1 MNRKLKTI
9 IGITGIITMTAS
21 LTACGSN
28 DEAFTQAL
36 AAKAYNDVTS
46 CYHITNLQSSDAKAS
61 TSENERRRFHW

>member
-36 AAKAYNDVTS
+36 ATKAY
-46 CYHITNLQSSDAKAS
+46 HIMM
-61 TSENERRRFHW
+61 